1 MLRVSFIQSELVW
14 ENPAANR
21 QYFGK
26 KIEALAGQ
34 SDLILLPEMF
44 TTGFSMKPDGKAE
57 SFPGPTLDWLIEK
70 ANKANACICGSIMS
84 EEKGKFYNRLLFAKP
99 DGTYQ
104 VYNKRHLF
112 RMAGEDLAYT
122 AGEERVVVEWKGWRI
137 LPLVCYDLRFP
148 VWSRNGFF
156 EKQEKGLV
164 YDLLVYVAN
173 WPERRSLAWNTL
185 LPARAVENLAYVAA
199 LNRIGMDDA
208 GLRYSGDSGI
218 YDFLGQK
225 LSSTL
230 AHQEAT
236 ETVSLDKAAL
246 ESFRMQF
253 PAWMDADEFRL

>member
-1 MLRVSFIQSELVW
+1 
-14 ENPAANR
+14 
-21 QYFGK
+21 
-26 KIEALAGQ
+26 
-34 SDLILLPEMF
+34 
-44 TTGFSMKPDGKAE
+44 
-57 SFPGPTLDWLIEK
+57 
-70 ANKANACICGSIMS
+70 
-84 EEKGKFYNRLLFAKP
+84 
-99 DGTYQ
+99 
-104 VYNKRHLF
+104 
-112 RMAGEDLAYT
+112 
-122 AGEERVVVEWKGWRI
+122 
-137 LPLVCYDLRFP
+137 

-246 ESFRMQF
+246 EAFRMQF
-253 PAWMDADEFRL
+253 PAWMDADEFKL